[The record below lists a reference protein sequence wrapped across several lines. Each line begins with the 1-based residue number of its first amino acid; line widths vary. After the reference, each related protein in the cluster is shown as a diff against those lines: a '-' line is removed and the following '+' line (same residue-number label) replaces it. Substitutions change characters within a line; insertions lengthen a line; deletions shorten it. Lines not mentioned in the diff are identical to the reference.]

1 MEYGNLQDAFRGPFF
16 KSYYN
21 YYDDGLAYY
30 LNNSKI
36 YTIQK
41 KARNLRN
48 QPKYNFFKNTSYA
61 VNGLKDLI
69 KTETSFKIE
78 LIITI
83 ILLPVIIF
91 VDATL
96 TNKALMFISLMG
108 MILAE
113 TINSA
118 IERVVDL
125 VTLEHHHM
133 AGRAKDVGSAIVFL
147 SIFIFVVTWSIILI
161 DTYI

>member
-1 MEYGNLQDAFRGPFF
+1 M
-16 KSYYN
+16 
-21 YYDDGLAYY
+21 
-30 LNNSKI
+30 
-36 YTIQK
+36 
-41 KARNLRN
+41 RN

-69 KTETSFKIE
+69 KTEPSFKIE

>member
-1 MEYGNLQDAFRGPFF
+1 MR
-16 KSYYN
+16 
-21 YYDDGLAYY
+21 
-30 LNNSKI
+30 
-36 YTIQK
+36 
-41 KARNLRN
+41 LRN

-61 VNGLKDLI
+61 LKGLLDLI

-91 VDATL
+91 IDATL
-96 TNKALMFISLMG
+96 TNKALMFITLMG
-108 MILAE
+108 MLLAE
-113 TINSA
+113 ATNSA

-133 AGRAKDVGSAIVFL
+133 AWRAIDVGSTVVFL
-147 SIFIFVVTWSIILI
+147 SIFIFIITWAIFLI
-161 DTYI
+161 DTYNK

>member
-1 MEYGNLQDAFRGPFF
+1 MD
-16 KSYYN
+16 
-21 YYDDGLAYY
+21 YY

-36 YTIQK
+36 HTIK
-41 KARNLRN
+41 TKAKNLRN

-61 VNGLKDLI
+61 LKGLVDLI

-83 ILLPVIIF
+83 LLIPIIIF
-91 VDATL
+91 IDTTL
-96 TNKALMFISLMG
+96 TNKALMFITLMG

-113 TINSA
+113 TTNSA

-125 VTLEHHHM
+125 VTLEHHDM
-133 AGRAKDVGSAIVFL
+133 AGRAKDMGSAIVFL
-147 SIFIFVVTWSIILI
+147 SIFIFIVTWIIVII
-161 DTYI
+161 DTL

>member
-1 MEYGNLQDAFRGPFF
+1 
-16 KSYYN
+16 
-21 YYDDGLAYY
+21 
-30 LNNSKI
+30 
-36 YTIQK
+36 
-41 KARNLRN
+41 LRN

-61 VNGLKDLI
+61 LKGLVDLI

-91 VDATL
+91 IDATL

-108 MILAE
+108 MLLAE
-113 TINSA
+113 ATNSA

-133 AGRAKDVGSAIVFL
+133 AGRAKDVGSTVVFL
-147 SIFIFVVTWSIILI
+147 SIFVFVVTWAIVII
-161 DTYI
+161 DTF

>member
-1 MEYGNLQDAFRGPFF
+1 MR
-16 KSYYN
+16 
-21 YYDDGLAYY
+21 
-30 LNNSKI
+30 
-36 YTIQK
+36 
-41 KARNLRN
+41 
-48 QPKYNFFKNTSYA
+48 
-61 VNGLKDLI
+61 KDLI
-69 KTETSFKIE
+69 KNETSFKIE

-96 TNKALMFISLMG
+96 TNKALMFITLMG
-108 MILAE
+108 MLLTEA
-113 TINSA
+113 INSA

-133 AGRAKDVGSAIVFL
+133 AGRAKDVGSTAVFL

-161 DTYI
+161 DTYIK

>member
-1 MEYGNLQDAFRGPFF
+1 M
-16 KSYYN
+16 
-21 YYDDGLAYY
+21 
-30 LNNSKI
+30 
-36 YTIQK
+36 
-41 KARNLRN
+41 RN

-61 VNGLKDLI
+61 LKGLFDLI

-83 ILLPVIIF
+83 ILLPIVIFI
-91 VDATL
+91 DATL
-96 TNKALMFISLMG
+96 TNKALMFITLMG

-125 VTLEHHHM
+125 VTLEHHEM
-133 AGRAKDVGSAIVFL
+133 AKRAKDVGSSIVFL
-147 SIFIFVVTWSIILI
+147 SIFIFIITWTIVIL
-161 DTYI
+161 DTF